1 MSQDIDCCKQ
11 ALQSLTATMGRKIS
25 EGAQK
30 TKESFS
36 SACIYRVPEELR
48 KLKESAYT
56 PRLVSIGPLHSK
68 DKHLESRMQ
77 DIKMSYVNSLLCR
90 MTDGTE
96 VCKLAVLEEC
106 VKEMK
111 LSVEDAKKCYTEEV
125 DNLNEEMLVVDGCF
139 ILELL
144 YRYYLL
150 THPKEETN
158 EESNEITNE
167 VPKEEIIDPVFDISL
182 MHITVQHDLLLLEN
196 QLPFCVLEKL
206 FPITVDKIPGH
217 PPNHLLFDYVI
228 SYFSDMTMILVGK
241 SINSNTTNCRL
252 PGECVLLLPGNRMN
266 SEKKG
271 VAKPKKY
278 YHILHIVHNHC
289 HPLDP
294 PKGEYHKDL
303 MPSASDLDYAGV
315 KFVGT
320 KKDLFKVKFT
330 HQSCVERCFQRA
342 HFEISTL
349 SLYDSTELFLRN
361 LIAFEQCCPRVSCYV
376 TSYAFLMDM
385 LVNSAKDVEVLQ
397 KAGVIQNYL
406 GADQDASDL
415 FNKLCK
421 EVVIEKFFFAE
432 TCDQAIKYSKRYWP
446 KAVAHVRRKYFATPW
461 TFIAFC
467 VAFIVFGMSVTNF
480 VRNFLK

>member
-1 MSQDIDCCKQ
+1 MSQDNDYCKE
-11 ALQSLTATMGRKIS
+11 ALQSLTTTIDRKIS

-30 TKESFS
+30 IKESFP

-56 PRLVSIGPLHSK
+56 PQLVSIGPLHNN
-68 DKHLESRMQ
+68 DKHLKSLMH

-90 MTDGTE
+90 RTDGSE

-106 VKEMK
+106 VEAMK

-144 YRYYLL
+144 YRYKLL
-150 THPKEETN
+150 TLHKEKTN
-158 EESNEITNE
+158 ESKEMLNKEIR
-167 VPKEEIIDPVFDISL
+167 DPVFGSSL
-182 MHITVQHDLLLLEN
+182 MSITVQYDLLLLEN

-206 FPITVDKIPGH
+206 FYITVDKILDR
-217 PPNHLLFDYVI
+217 PPNYFLFDYVV
-228 SYFSDMTMILVGK
+228 SYFSHMTRSLERK
-241 SINSNTTNCRL
+241 STTSNATNCCL
-252 PGECVLLLPGNRMN
+252 PSECVLSLVGHRMN
-266 SEKKG
+266 SKNED
-271 VAKPKKY
+271 VAKQKKSKEVY
-278 YHILHIVHNHC
+278 YHILHIVHDHC
-289 HPLDP
+289 LP
-294 PKGEYHKDL
+294 PNLPKAKDYSEL
-303 MPSASDLDYAGV
+303 MPSASDLDYAGI
-315 KFVGT
+315 KFVAGT
-320 KKDLFKVKFT
+320 GQDLVKVKFT
-330 HQSCVERCFQRA
+330 DGPSCHRRYFHRA
-342 HFEISTL
+342 RFEIQ
-349 SLYDSTELFLRN
+349 N
-361 LIAFEQCCPRVSCYV
+361 CCPGISCYF

-397 KAGVIQNYL
+397 KAGIIHNYL

-421 EVVIEKFFFAE
+421 EVVLEKFFFAE
-432 TCDQAIKYSKRYWP
+432 TCEQATKYSKRCWP
-446 KAVAHVRRKYFATPW
+446 TTVAHVRRKYFATPW